1 MGRKNDRPPLAPSS
15 TSFTS
20 AAASAQQ
27 HHVQQTHDASRLSRF
42 SPSVSL
48 FATIGHGLDG
58 GDRVRIF
65 DVATSG
71 LSCEVPVRNGAVGCI
86 QWGWISEEPS
96 PETASEPT
104 PKRKRGSSGLVKT
117 EVVAAGHSTGSISL
131 VSPTH
136 GALIRT
142 LGSNANSHTAAV
154 ADFAF
159 IGDGVRALSVGEDGA
174 WVDWDLRKGVATR
187 RTRVDAK
194 GGAAVRRVCVSNRKE
209 PRRVVT
215 AGYVIKL
222 WDYETSEC
230 LQTYTGHATPVMGLA
245 FTPDDLSCVSIA
257 EEDRNACVWNT
268 GPDASSSTTNST
280 VLNIEAFAI
289 SLSIS
294 PEGHV
299 LVVTDEGTVS
309 YWKDTKTAVATA
321 TGKKKARFTARA
333 PEGRLSIT
341 AAGAG
346 TATEEAGGEER
357 RIAVVAATFVDGMVV
372 TGRGGLVKPVFEKL
386 PYVDEK
392 GEILQSV
399 SVARAPGNML
409 IDTSAVGAGNKR
421 GHSSTGSL
429 TGVHIASGEFSL
441 MDIVAAE
448 EGPMSKEGREAMKS
462 FEDDPTLEERL
473 HTMSLLT
480 STGKSTAGTPKP
492 TNSDTTKERIVKGT
506 PRATTLV
513 NVLVQAV
520 QTGDAAML
528 EQALNVGEHSIIM
541 ATVQRLPVSVV
552 GPLLGQIQERLAKS
566 PRRAGQLVEWIRAIV
581 MVHASFVVGSA
592 GGGTLGRQLGVLHG
606 MMEGRT
612 GVYGKLLRLVGRL
625 DLVIQQIQGR
635 KDGAAAENEEDEK
648 EAVVYNEEEDD
659 SEEDGEEGGDEEQDD
674 DEDLGEEWGTSAAE
688 VGGESGDEESED
700 CEDGSDDEDS

>member
-1 MGRKNDRPPLAPSS
+1 MGKKNNRPPLAPSS

-27 HHVQQTHDASRLSRF
+27 HYVQQTHDASRLSRF
-42 SPSVSL
+42 SPSASL
-48 FATIGHGLDG
+48 FATVGHGLEG
-58 GDRVRIF
+58 GDRVRVF

-71 LSCEVPVRNGAVGCI
+71 LSCEVPLGNGTVGCI
-86 QWGWISEEPS
+86 QWGWISEEPAG
-96 PETASEPT
+96 ENASEPA
-104 PKRKRGSSGLVKT
+104 PKRKRGSLGSMKT
-117 EVVAAGHSTGSISL
+117 EVVAAGHSTGAISL
-131 VSPTH
+131 VSPSH

-154 ADFAF
+154 SDFAF
-159 IGDGVRALSVGEDGA
+159 FGDGVHALSVGEDGA

-194 GGAAVRRVCVSNRKE
+194 GGAAVRRVCVSNGKE
-209 PRRVVT
+209 RRRVVT

-222 WDYETSEC
+222 WDFETSEC

-257 EEDRNACVWNT
+257 EEDRNACVWNS

-280 VLNIEAFAI
+280 VLNIEAFAL

-299 LVVTDEGTVS
+299 LVVTDEGTVAF
-309 YWKDTKTAVATA
+309 WKDTKAAVATA

-333 PEGRLSIT
+333 PDGRLSIT
-341 AAGAG
+341 ATGAG
-346 TATEEAGGEER
+346 NTTEEAGGEER
-357 RIAVVAATFVDGMVV
+357 RITVVAATFVDGMVV

-386 PYVDEK
+386 PYVDDK

-399 SVARAPGNML
+399 TVARTPGNML

-429 TGVHIASGEFSL
+429 SGVHISSGEFSL
-441 MDIVAAE
+441 MDIVVAE
-448 EGPMSKEGREAMKS
+448 DGPMSKQGREAMKS

-480 STGKSTAGTPKP
+480 STGKAVAATPKAE
-492 TNSDTTKERIVKGT
+492 NKETTKEKAVKGT

-528 EQALNVGEHSIIM
+528 EQALNVGDHSIIM
-541 ATVQRLPVSVV
+541 STVQRLPVSVV
-552 GPLLGQIQERLAKS
+552 GPLLEQIQERLAKS
-566 PRRAGQLVEWIRAIV
+566 PRRAGQLVEWVRAIV

-625 DLVIQQIQGR
+625 DLVVQQIQGR
-635 KDGAAAENEEDEK
+635 KEAAAEDDDDKE
-648 EAVVYNEEEDD
+648 EAVIYNEEDD
-659 SEEDGEEGGDEEQDD
+659 SEEDGEDDDEEEED
-674 DEDLGEEWGTSAAE
+674 DEDLGEEWGNSD
-688 VGGESGDEESED
+688 GEDV
-700 CEDGSDDEDS
+700 